1 MIHHIKVLNVTDQP
15 GPAISE
21 KRLSRDN
28 MTSLIKG
35 GNSKSRRNFI
45 RMLAMSPLLPYLNLS
60 AQMKEEVHKA
70 TIDPRFTH
78 DTLHVEDPDGL
89 APGLAESMADY
100 DAHITSASQAITV
113 FDLEAVARRNL
124 NVGHLAQMLGSEDG
138 ATYMANREAF
148 SKVQLRPRV
157 LVDARDVDVSVTL
170 FGKKWNTPLLVCPI
184 GAQRAFHR
192 DAELA
197 VARAAKSRG
206 HLMTLSTS
214 SSTPIEE
221 VNAAYGQ
228 PVWFQLYRYED
239 WSRTL
244 AMIKRAE
251 SSGCKTLVW
260 TLDAL
265 YPDKRE
271 GLARVRRD
279 NVKLCQQCHNV
290 PDHEGFNPKLL
301 NNAGFE
307 ERIPRPMRTTPPIGP
322 KEIVPGLTWDYVKRL
337 KDSTSMKVVLKGITA
352 SEDAALALRHGADGI
367 WVSNHGGRVV
377 NTGRGTL
384 ECLPEISTAV
394 GKRVPIIVDGGFRR
408 GTDIYKAL
416 ALGATAVG
424 VGRPYLW
431 GMAAFGQEG
440 VEVMFDILDTELKMV
455 MAQMGTPRIP
465 AVTRRAI
472 ISSIRP
478 SAT

>member
-1 MIHHIKVLNVTDQP
+1 
-15 GPAISE
+15 
-21 KRLSRDN
+21 
-28 MTSLIKG
+28 MTATTNG
-35 GNSKSRRNFI
+35 QASKTRRNFI
-45 RMLAMSPLLPYLNLS
+45 RMLAMSPLLPYLNLP
-60 AQMKEEVHKA
+60 AQVKKEVQKA
-70 TIDPRFTH
+70 QIDPRFVH
-78 DTLHVEDPDGL
+78 DTLHVQDPDGL
-89 APGLAESMADY
+89 APGIAESMADY

-124 NVGHLAQMLGSEDG
+124 HVGHLAQMMGSEDG
-138 ATYMANREAF
+138 STYMANREAF

-157 LVDARDVDVSVTL
+157 LVDCKDVDVSVNL

-184 GAQRAFHR
+184 GAQKAFNPEG
-192 DAELA
+192 ELV

-206 HLMTLSTS
+206 HLMALSTS
-214 SSTPIEE
+214 SSQPIED

-251 SSGCKTLVW
+251 ASGCKTLVW

-279 NVKLCQQCHNV
+279 NVELCQNCHKV
-290 PDHEGFNPKLL
+290 SDHEGFDLKLL
-301 NNAGFE
+301 NNAGFA
-307 ERIPRPMRTTPPIGP
+307 ERDPTPMRTTPPIGP
-322 KEIVPGLTWDYVKRL
+322 KQIVPGLTWDYVKRL

-352 SEDAALALRHGADGI
+352 PEDAALSLQHGADGI

-377 NTGRGTL
+377 NSLRGTL
-384 ECLPEISTAV
+384 ECLPEVSAVV

-455 MAQMGTPRIP
+455 MAQMGTPRIS
-465 AVTRRAI
+465 AITRRAVN
-472 ISSIRP
+472 
-478 SAT
+478 TKF